1 MSPLNNTNPKAMAPK
16 DNMEEFPDIKQL
28 RHDKDKEMNA
38 IRASVQD
45 MKIKFELLKKI
56 QIEIM

>member
-1 MSPLNNTNPKAMAPK
+1 MSPLNTNPKAMVPK
-16 DNMEEFPDIKQL
+16 DSMEKLPNIKQL
-28 RHDKDKEMNA
+28 RYDKEMNA

-56 QIEIM
+56 QIKMI